1 MYSSHQARLLHEKS
15 CPWNP
20 DNKTLEAIDVPVPD
34 LDESISGPKRIITD
48 ISVQQASEPE
58 TSQTPPSKM
67 PRIESAAEPPQASP
81 PEPQAGAEEPS
92 SLLQP
97 LTQELAVPPK
107 LRRTLHPAIKAA
119 KQRLKRSVTKRS
131 LAPLAGGM
139 TQAKQMLSELDQA
152 ARLHGMETPAT
163 PPTVATT
170 ETVPERQASSMTR
183 EHAPEHSAEEAQ
195 SSKKARTDPDLQ
207 APGTVS
213 YTHLT
218 LPTTPYV

>member
-1 MYSSHQARLLHEKS
+1 MVYPIFHIRLLNSNQACNLHDKS
-15 CPWNP
+15 CPWKP
-20 DNKTLEAIDVPVPD
+20 DNKTPDAVDVPVPD

-92 SLLQP
+92 SLMQP

-119 KQRLKRSVTKRS
+119 KQRK
-131 LAPLAGGM
+131 PYI
-139 TQAKQMLSELDQA
+139 
-152 ARLHGMETPAT
+152 
-163 PPTVATT
+163 
-170 ETVPERQASSMTR
+170 
-183 EHAPEHSAEEAQ
+183 EEPVQ
-195 SSKKARTDPDLQ
+195 RKP
-207 APGTVS
+207 
-213 YTHLT
+213 
-218 LPTTPYV
+218 